1 MLLWLVV
8 KLRRSLNL
16 PENIPDFI
24 LAYFKELN
32 CDRVKTEPDNPTV

>member
-16 PENIPDFI
+16 PDNIADVI
-24 LAYFKELN
+24 LVCLKEVN